1 MMRLIL
7 SWKFWKDTRGQDL
20 IEYALIAGFI
30 ALAAVATLGYVGDA
44 INALFDNVNS
54 QLTSAVPSGS

>member
-7 SWKFWKDTRGQDL
+7 NWKFWKDTRGQDL

-30 ALAAVATLGYVGDA
+30 AVAAVAVLGNVA
-44 INALFDNVNS
+44 TEINNLFTQVAS
-54 QLTSAVPSGS
+54 SLQAAPSGS

>member
-30 ALAAVATLGYVGDA
+30 AVAAVAVLTNVA
-44 INALFDNVNS
+44 NEINALF
-54 QLTSAVPSGS
+54 TAVVSSLQAAPSGS